1 MSAHSGGSTDWSSVV
16 KPLLNNRYG
25 VLNKNEILNII
36 KAITRCENELFDEEN
51 NYLQFY
57 TAFAALAAEKL
68 SQCKLVSQTQVPHIH
83 EACAI
88 LIRFIILRLSKVSVY
103 EIKWLLPA
111 LKSLCEGKTNT
122 QTTTNGSNTAA
133 NASNANASTT
143 GLSSVAGGGNTLQFD
158 YNIVASVLK
167 SSKYPE
173 NTKSIVSASSS
184 AGTGNNSSD
193 KDSPK
198 SEIKRSR
205 SDLSSIIIQQLTAPL
220 EAGKITWA
228 PLSEEQTDC
237 SEMFSASNISY
248 LQSLNGADLILDVCS
263 SLPILARYRLKYQET
278 IANLAGKPLYLP
290 LTQVEATQIK
300 NTLTHMVTD
309 ISILSQA
316 LTLPILQPLSPS
328 RIAKLSKCAISAL
341 YCAVLTSIAS
351 SVLNMSSSTG
361 STKTQQ
367 TSSAAAGSTASAS
380 TQTSA
385 KDADDNEENARFIVD
400 KALEIYTTIGLM
412 FKNSARS
419 HIYQNHLCFGAWL
432 LVSGIQGAL
441 GASGSS
447 NVGLNKDDIKQS
459 KTKTSDNLQATP
471 PTASARVNLFKVQQ
485 GFGVLNAAIANHCI
499 KLLTELIED
508 LKIETTSSL
517 DMPPATGGQ
526 ATTLPEPANFDVL
539 ENYSTLQRVMRVLNT
554 ATLHQL
560 FTFLATV
567 TYRKA
572 CNLKRSN
579 AKDRT
584 ECEPISYSD
593 STTYFN
599 DTLSCSDNSEEDDS
613 ESYLGHWFKETL
625 QPESN
630 EDNNSAE
637 ASERNNEAQKSNLVP
652 ALDEPHEYLDL
663 AAQIFSFMDQ
673 FFSQKHSYLQRYVKA
688 GLSDQQ
694 MLLMANIL
702 KDLDRD
708 SARGETEAAP
718 CNKWQSAMI
727 RFSGAVGRY
736 LHNLIS
742 ASLLSESLQSNLLQH
757 LGVSPWSSDTNTWP
771 LQVYPSTLSVLV
783 QILLLKPTQEKEAAC
798 LSVWHRLINTL
809 VEGVCGTSSTNPP
822 TNVDYEDLN
831 MEHAQLLLFLY
842 HSLNLMQKK
851 SILLLTAGGVIRCA
865 EVCRDLSAEKP
876 IRNSQMMLLSRLLL
890 FLEYLMKHLY
900 NAPPELLD
908 QVRWNLFSIST
919 MHENQK
925 ISDLLNNKTKLT
937 SFCRKDIEDEFRK
950 NCMSNIRPTFY
961 YLTIVNDSGS
971 SSAVQDFKLDGLAWN
986 FILCTPD
993 KLKYPLLVD
1002 ALIDILSITDMTL
1015 SWHSRD
1021 STHTLCAIRYCF
1033 GICSKLLL
1041 GLPPSTTHVE
1051 QLQLDK
1057 VPNLHSLI
1065 WSIRCPTSHYLIV
1078 NSLIKQG
1085 MYTQFAETLWNN
1097 ISDRVS
1103 DIRFSLK
1110 QTIMGIEACNEHIN
1124 KTNPPLSYIVLLDA
1138 LLSHMHA
1145 IAWAEKEGIKP
1156 RRASA
1161 SSGAT
1166 AASPTTSANSPI
1178 SAGGS
1183 ANNDESY
1190 ATTAFD
1196 SNEQK
1201 GDYGN
1206 NSAALHERQQSSKE
1220 LLQMLVNTFHILRDI
1235 IRHKMVQILPLAN
1248 TTPDNILE
1256 CILCIVNS
1264 KNSYCS
1270 ELSEQF
1276 LKLLDNK
1283 NKEVITG
1290 DWTEFLPVS
1299 ESLLSNA
1306 NNTQQY
1312 PVEEYTLS
1320 VIEAHIK
1327 ELTHDNYYSTLNSF
1341 KHCLK
1346 SLFSLMNLLLNSSQQ
1361 DAACITFVENLLKPI
1376 IIETIMDARMEYV
1389 YDISECCWQTLMKG
1403 VEQAQDQ
1410 QQLMSYKY
1418 ILKYHYRF
1426 LMEYAEEMRN
1436 PSASTNQSVIFNES
1450 LLFAVLKSMT
1460 QMLEKPM
1467 GVKAIRQFF
1476 TQKINED
1483 NTAAKTPSLVDLL
1496 LSFTGTNLSMLY
1508 AQKLLQFIE
1517 KLFQTAQQPDSL
1529 FPQEE
1534 LIQCFAELSN
1544 IEQQRIKSWLTHI
1557 IYGPQSAQ
1565 SSSQQLD
1572 TQIEKLPTTTG
1583 TGAPATT
1590 SSTPSSNAQTPTN
1603 MATNSAIPSLSEQ
1616 LGNQSSA
1623 LDNAEAMDIDDD
1635 NATGNATQPAAQQ
1648 SSLQTVQSLSLWPQ
1662 PPTPG
1667 NSFMA
1672 TNQSEPMS
1680 TQDDQLAQQQ
1690 QSERNGCLLLN
1701 VIKYIVQDG
1710 KGGPNGV
1717 AMLLFQSL
1725 LQLGQSLITP
1735 SPQETNDFSDILQ
1748 IMICLAD
1755 CAQGKGH
1762 STLFNATIMWLEI
1775 TKFQVLE
1782 KAQTLTCSLIMPST
1796 LLENINALLRYLH
1809 ELLQSLGYRGS
1820 KYQQQPPWDDDIQTD
1835 LEDLMDD
1842 LANDQQGDEDSFVED
1857 SDEDSLNN
1865 KLCTFSLTQ
1874 KEFMNQHWYHC
1885 HTCNMVNTVG
1895 VCSVCARVC
1904 HKGHDVSY
1912 AKYGNFFCDC
1922 GAKEDNTCQA
1932 LRRRLATGL
1941 SGLESRQQN
1950 EYSSSSGN
1958 YNNSSSLSQSKRSQ
1972 TPPTQSCLTTQQQ
1985 GHSSNA
1991 GFGASNTPGAGSNFL
2006 TSTSLTNERISLLS
2020 KLLES
2025 SKENLQN
2032 AEQWTVIVKCILDFF
2047 DVLMPAIKENC
2058 DLFSI
2063 VGCHKRAKAAL
2074 LRLHMGEQTFQ
2085 HTDQL
2090 MQPTLGS
2097 QEGAFENVRMSYSGD
2112 QGQTIKQLLS
2122 SGLVRRVALCCLS
2135 SPHGKRQHLAVS
2147 HEKGKVTILQLSA
2160 LLKQADAAK
2169 RKLTLTQ
2176 LSSAPIPCTV
2186 LSLTAN
2192 PANEDYLAVCGLKE
2206 CHILT
2211 FTTTAATSD
2220 HIVLTP
2226 QLENGNFIKKA
2237 LWLPGSQTMLA
2248 LVTADNVKIYELSE
2262 DTYSPKYYF
2271 LVAVGKIR
2279 DCCFVYQDGVY
2290 YMLIIASSGYIYY
2303 QKLDDQSLAKHG
2315 DFYVTNTLE
2324 LNHIQIRDV
2333 NGQVGG
2339 GGVSIYYSHILQM
2352 LFFSYS
2358 VGRSFVAPLT
2368 DVNKG
2373 VKSITHLQTSPASKN
2388 SSKGPPQPL
2397 CQWTEIPGHPGLI
2410 CAMMHTS
2417 NNPVIFMFT
2426 PDRIIMQEIKAQS
2439 SKSRIMDMVA
2449 IRHTVAGV
2457 EKTTLILLCE
2467 DGSLRIFTAHQ
2478 ESTSF
2483 WLSPQVQPLSNQLY
2497 TSSLSNRTPCSGNN
2511 AKKSKRKSSHQ
2522 QKTIGPNG
2530 NPNFPIDFFEHCTM
2544 LQDVDFG
2551 GNDLL
2556 QIYNKQKLK
2565 SRLFSNN
2572 GMFVASTKST
2582 GFTLEVYNN
2591 DPNMVIVGIR
2601 VLLGTQD
2608 PHRTPQ
2614 SVTILGRTIPTP
2626 VRRARWFDI
2635 PLTREE
2641 ILQSDKCLKVVFGKS
2656 RDPENVSML
2665 DSIEV
2670 YGKSKDLV
2678 GWPDDTDEVAGGQ
2691 TTTNAT
2697 ANGTNTTANYGA
2709 MGSSTTTYEGY
2720 NSITQL
2726 DKMVTILLEV
2736 LDCSL
2741 SLLGQG
2747 NSAVLP
2753 AAIKQK
2759 ATKTATSL
2767 LLLPTAN
2774 QVQVQS
2780 RYVLATLFGNRQAYH
2795 NYKDYEMLVYVYNEL
2810 QTLKTKLDSRES
2822 LRDIDPEAFYR
2833 LVLMVRAIATA
2844 RPQSLTKICLDN
2856 KFEIISDLMEFVEK
2870 LYEITPEIDEP
2881 TSIVRQ
2887 GLSHTETIVH
2897 CLVEIMHAFALA
2909 DISQV
2914 ERVTLMFIALLKNE
2928 SSVISHS
2935 AKEAIILRLSPRAK
2949 RRKVAIITPP
2959 VCSTPTPPALSTT
2972 TSVSRPVVASVPS
2985 NEDDALDEAAG
2996 IVNSAVAAVGGGSS
3010 SPPSSVQRSSS
3021 SEYVAGAG
3029 AAANDPNVMVDPLEA
3044 FMGSG
3049 FPQLLGLQQ
3058 DADDEAIMDIAIALS
3073 LQQHDAP
3080 GGEPGLQ
3087 HLQQGL
3093 SNLQGMRNAAAQLQH
3108 AQQQLQG
3115 VNAPGGSAAVVGS
3128 AGGVGGGIAAS
3139 SAAGSDDEG
3148 SNVATDGSTLRTSP
3162 AEPVGSGGSESG
3174 GSGVESIGGTSGRSS
3189 TYGDGGATASPP
3201 RASGVSLASGSS
3213 VVKGAVGGS
3222 LSSAVIAEMPTTSRA
3237 ALEASHSNDTE
3248 ENDATDDEK
3257 LAKLHDLRIAIL
3269 ESIISNINTLDDCNG
3284 LQAIPLI
3291 QVILMLTTDL
3301 NGNNERDQKI
3311 LNDLLT
3317 ALVDYVEMD
3326 SIPTASKMKDK
3337 SQKNEVRLALLSL
3350 FGVLMGKTKSKQAGT
3365 TSPPHQ
3371 FKDNASFVAS
3381 TTASIMSNNGAFTFC
3396 LVVMESLQQH
3406 WKRVSNENANN
3417 LPSGVVSAIASGPG
3431 NNASTPVVTG
3441 SAVTPSQNSLLKP
3454 VRYGPKPDLS
3464 TLIPHNYLKNYPDI
3478 FESYDA
3484 LLTEI
3489 SVRLPYQILRLSAT
3503 HPGTYDWY
3511 HDYCENMTYT
3521 LCEYMMLNLNAL
3533 LRRQVRKLL
3542 MYICGNKEK
3551 FRMFRDGHS
3560 LDVHFNYAK
3569 NLCNLYSTVNMV
3581 LTNQSIPILSYD
3593 SLVEFTEHLRT
3604 CQEISQIRTGN
3615 WQKFCLIH
3623 EDVIPVLIEIACY
3636 QLDDGVSP
3644 IILQLLQAALCNNIQ
3659 AVKQQQQS
3667 ETANGLSS
3675 TASGSKMR
3683 SDRDKSEEIEMSF
3696 DSKFD
3701 PTHCTTFVH
3710 QIFRFVSDTLLNKFV
3725 RIFLLETNITSIRW
3739 QAHSLIYAI
3748 YDYANDRQKEKLISI
3763 LWNMWPLVPQFGRR
3777 TAQFV
3782 DILGYLTLSTNTIT
3796 DRLPEF
3802 TEKAVEVLRQ
3812 QNDLLSKHPN
3822 ASIYTALEQIL
3833 QMNGY
3838 YLESEPCLVCNNPE
3852 VPMAN
3857 IKLPT
3862 IKTDTKFTTCTM
3874 IVKLVQCHTISK
3886 LLVRIADLKRT
3897 KMVRTINIYYNNRT
3911 VQAVV
3916 ELKNKPAMW
3925 HKARTVTLQS
3935 GQTEVKVDFPLP
3947 ITACNLMI
3955 EYADFYETVTG
3966 SSENLQCPRCS
3977 AAVPSYPG
3985 VCGNCGENVFQC
3997 HKCRA
4002 INYDEKDPFLC
4013 HSCGFCKYAKF
4024 DFSIYGRVCCAVDP
4038 IESAEDRAK
4047 TVQIIH
4053 SSLERADRIYRQ
4065 LLANKQ
4071 MLELLLQKY
4080 AEHGSSDRLMDES
4093 LGTIHSTSQVNKI
4106 IQFLAQKYC
4115 VESRSSFEELSKIV
4129 QKVKA
4134 CRSELVAYDRS
4145 QMDQTN
4151 LPHTPD
4157 KRDNF
4162 NINKCYGC
4170 ALASTEQ
4177 CLTLLRAMAS
4187 NYECRL
4193 VLYSQGLVEELAQ
4206 HNLRRGTAQIQ
4217 DEVRNLL
4224 VLLTKNN
4231 KNACM
4236 NLLELINERVKSA
4249 LLGSIP
4255 LSNIDSAIY
4264 HEMELLRVLISQ
4276 DDFCWEQKLKIVFE
4290 LFLNTCRCPRG
4301 PAYSVIQP
4309 CLHIMLKLIS
4319 PTIPSTKLNRD
4330 LSPSALSSINCIEGL
4345 SVDFQ
4350 KWLHN
4355 DPQHS
4360 FRAWKSR
4367 MPANTFKDQTK
4378 SYKAFVAA
4386 AAQNSLQDENI
4397 LAAVLQSVQSSE
4409 QQMMN
4414 NKPPDRQTS
4423 QEPPNTPPASAQTA
4437 ETREAR
4443 KKQSRKKYLQEKYGQ
4458 RWRLKVLNDGKPL
4471 KPLHLTATWL
4481 QPILF
4486 NNNSRFRRPLVCT
4499 LITVLSRTHDRKR
4512 EILNLLTSFLK
4523 YVGEAGEAS
4532 TDFLS
4537 LYRLLAIDTPWRQY
4551 LALKG
4556 VLIEISQ
4563 LLTDEIK
4570 KIHRLEET
4578 TLSSDLS
4585 QGYALRQFVELLALF
4600 LENPQIRQVYK
4611 TRLLGPV
4618 LEGYLSL
4625 RKLVVQR
4632 TRLIDDAQEKLLEM
4646 LEEMTSGTEEETRAF
4661 MEILIDT
4668 VEKTPMKDIKTPVF
4682 IFERLYSIIHPEEN
4696 DESEFFM
4703 TLEKDPQQEDFLQG
4717 RMLGNPYPSTEQGL
4731 GPLMRDIKNKI
4742 CTDCELIAL
4751 LEDDNGME
4759 LLVNNK
4765 IISLD
4770 LPVKDVYKK
4779 IWLAEGGERDAMR
4792 IVYRMR
4798 GLLGDATEE
4807 FVETLNNKSQ
4817 EEVDTEQLYRLAN
4830 VLADCNGLKVML
4842 DRIGSL
4848 QNITRSRELIQVLLK
4863 LFLICVKVRR
4873 CQEVLCQPEL
4883 GAINTLLKVLQM
4895 CLQSESDSLQ
4905 SSVTEQLL
4913 EIMETILS
4921 KAASDTL
4928 DSFLQFSLTFGGPE
4942 YVTALISCTECSN
4955 VRNNSSVLRHLI
4967 RVLAALVYGNEV
4979 KMALLCFY
4987 FKDILDFDKFDA
4999 ERSAEEEF
5007 KLELFCVLTNQIE
5020 HNCIGGTLK
5029 DYIVGLG
5036 IVEKAIDYITRYA
5049 PCVKP
5054 TLLRTD
5060 SDELKEF
5067 ISRPSLKYILRFL
5080 TGLATKHE
5088 ATQLAISKDII
5099 PIIHRLEQVS
5109 SDEHVGSLAE
5119 NLLEALCTD
5128 TATAARVQEVRDFT
5142 RAEKK
5147 RLAMATREKQL
5158 DALGMRTNEKG
5169 QVTAKGSILQK
5180 IEKLRDE
5187 TGLTCFICR
5196 EGYACQPAKV
5206 LGIYTFTKRCNVEE
5220 FELKSRKTIGYT
5232 TVTHFNVVHVDCHTS
5247 AIRSARGRDEWERA
5261 SLQNANT
5268 RCNGLL
5274 PLWGPDVSEAAFSGC
5289 MTRHASYMQE
5299 STQRCDISYTNSIH
5313 DLKLLLMRFAWER
5326 SFHEDAGGG
5335 GPQSNMHFVPYLLF
5349 YAVYLLLS
5357 SRSAARDSKTL
5368 LTYLTA
5374 AASEKWLES
5383 AYEVEGPLYMLTVS
5397 LALHS
5402 HETWQKHRIAH
5413 LKRLIAVAQARH
5425 ISPSV
5430 ICKALLSPADRKE
5443 KEYSVY
5449 KPFLMMWAILDLI
5462 YNTLFKSVATPKEED
5477 WSISL
5482 FNYIRK
5488 NDETMLKHT
5497 DSILETFTD
5506 DFLPCTSFEEFCDV
5520 AGLFGDIENPQSFI
5534 EEVLQTLPTSVPASS
5549 SSSSSAN

>member
-1 MSAHSGGSTDWSSVV
+1 MDWSFI
-16 KPLLNNRYG
+16 KPLIASRYG
-25 VLNKNEILNII
+25 SLTKADIVNVV
-36 KAITRCENELFDEEN
+36 KAITRCENDFFDDES
-51 NYLQFY
+51 NYAQFY
-57 TAFAALAAEKL
+57 MAFAALAADKL
-68 SQCKLVSQTQVPHIH
+68 SQCKLVCQTQLPQIQ
-83 EACAI
+83 EACAV
-88 LIRFIILRLSKVSVY
+88 LIRFILHKLSKITKKPSY
-103 EIKWLLPA
+103 TQSLRDEIKWLLPS
-111 LKSLCEGKTNT
+111 LKSLCEGIPAQPAPKSY
-122 QTTTNGSNTAA
+122 TTTTSGGTA
-133 NASNANASTT
+133 S
-143 GLSSVAGGGNTLQFD
+143 LLQLDF
-158 YNIVASVLK
+158 NVVTAVLK
-167 SSKYPE
+167 GAKYPE
-173 NTKSIVSASSS
+173 PNKSIVTS
-184 AGTGNNSSD
+184 GD
-193 KDSPK
+193 KESPK

-205 SDLSSIIIQQLTAPL
+205 SDLSTVIFQQLTAPL
-220 EAGKITWA
+220 EAGKITWS
-228 PLSEEQTDC
+228 PLSDEITDC
-237 SEMFSASNISY
+237 ADIFTVANVAY
-248 LQSLNGADLILDVCS
+248 LQSLNGADVILDVCI
-263 SLPILARYRLKYQET
+263 SLPILTRYRAKYQET
-278 IANLAGKPLYLP
+278 IAAINTKPLYLP
-290 LTQVEATQIK
+290 LTQADATQIK
-300 NTLTHMVTD
+300 NTLSHMVTD
-309 ISILSQA
+309 ISILWQA
-316 LTLPILQPLSPS
+316 LSLPVMQPLSPS
-328 RIAKLSKCAISAL
+328 RITKLSNCAISAL

-351 SVLNMSSSTG
+351 SVLSMSNSSSSQKSQQSSGGG
-361 STKTQQ
+361 SGAQSKE
-367 TSSAAAGSTASAS
+367 
-380 TQTSA
+380 
-385 KDADDNEENARFIVD
+385 ADETEEQSRFIVD
-400 KALEIYTTIGLM
+400 KALEIYTIIGNV
-412 FKNSARS
+412 FKRSARS

-441 GASGSS
+441 GASGSGS
-447 NVGLNKDDIKQS
+447 ASSKSAAQQLDDAAKS
-459 KTKTSDNLQATP
+459 KTPVGATQRP
-471 PTASARVNLFKVQQ
+471 PDTPSTPTARVNLFKVQQ

-499 KLLTELIED
+499 KLLSELVED
-508 LKIETTSSL
+508 LKIESTCNDIGVNNTN
-517 DMPPATGGQ
+517 Q
-526 ATTLPEPANFDVL
+526 NLPEPASFDIL
-539 ENYSTLQRVMRVLNT
+539 ENYTSLQRLIRVLNT

-567 TYRKA
+567 AYRKA
-572 CNLKRSN
+572 CALKRAN

-584 ECEPISYSD
+584 ECEAISYSD

-625 QPESN
+625 SPEGNDDSANAQAQERSN
-630 EDNNSAE
+630 ET
-637 ASERNNEAQKSNLVP
+637 QKSNLVP
-652 ALDEPHEYLDL
+652 AVDEPHEYLDL
-663 AAQIFSFMDQ
+663 AGQIFCFMEQ
-673 FFSQKHSYLQRYVKA
+673 FFANKHAYLHRYVKA

-694 MLLMANIL
+694 MLLLANIL

-708 SARGETEAAP
+708 TARGEAEASTCA
-718 CNKWQSAMI
+718 KWQAAMI

-757 LGVSPWSSDTNTWP
+757 LSISPWSTDTNAWP

-809 VEGVCGTSSTNPP
+809 VEGVCCTSVASTASD
-822 TNVDYEDLN
+822 VDYEDLN
-831 MEHAQLLLFLY
+831 MEHAQLLLFLF

-851 SILLLTAGGVIRCA
+851 MILLLTAGAVTRCA
-865 EVCRDLSAEKP
+865 EVCRGISPDKP
-876 IRNSQMMLLSRLLL
+876 VRNSQIILLSRLLL

-908 QVRWNLFSIST
+908 QVRWNLFSITT

-925 ISDLLNNKTKLT
+925 VSDLLNSKTKLT
-937 SFCRKDIEDEFRK
+937 SFCRKDIEEKFRK
-950 NCMSNIRPTFY
+950 SSSDYLSNIRPTFY
-961 YLTIVNDSGS
+961 SLTVVDP
-971 SSAVQDFKLDGLAWN
+971 AATTTQQEFKLDGLAWN

-1002 ALIDILSITDMTL
+1002 ALIDILSVTDMSQSKVT
-1015 SWHSRD
+1015 S
-1021 STHTLCAIRYCF
+1021 HTLCAMQYCF
-1033 GICSKLLL
+1033 SICWKLLL
-1041 GLPPSTTHVE
+1041 GLPPSTVHVE
-1051 QLQLDK
+1051 SLLEDK
-1057 VPNLHSLI
+1057 VPNLHSLL
-1065 WSIRCPTSHYLIV
+1065 WSIRCPMSTSHYLIV

-1085 MYTQFAETLWNN
+1085 MYTQFAETLWSNV
-1097 ISDRVS
+1097 SDRVS
-1103 DIRFSLK
+1103 DISFSLK
-1110 QTIMGIEACNEHIN
+1110 QTLLGVESFNNAVDRVNPRLSHI
-1124 KTNPPLSYIVLLDA
+1124 ILLDA
-1138 LLSHMHA
+1138 VVAHMQA
-1145 IAWAEKEGIKP
+1145 AAWAAKEGIKLQ
-1156 RRASA
+1156 RAAASRNNSGSA
-1161 SSGAT
+1161 SPSL
-1166 AASPTTSANSPI
+1166 PSANSPI
-1178 SAGGS
+1178 
-1183 ANNDESY
+1183 
-1190 ATTAFD
+1190 TTG
-1196 SNEQK
+1196 EQ
-1201 GDYGN
+1201 DVY
-1206 NSAALHERQQSSKE
+1206 SS
-1220 LLQMLVNTFHILRDI
+1220 
-1235 IRHKMVQILPLAN
+1235 
-1248 TTPDNILE
+1248 
-1256 CILCIVNS
+1256 
-1264 KNSYCS
+1264 
-1270 ELSEQF
+1270 
-1276 LKLLDNK
+1276 
-1283 NKEVITG
+1283 
-1290 DWTEFLPVS
+1290 S
-1299 ESLLSNA
+1299 ESLDQKNKSDSPSTLLQERSQTSRDLLLLLIETYKIVSETVRSKMTLQLTDATPVNVLNLIVPIVSSKNPLTTELKA
-1306 NNTQQY
+1306 TFIKLLPNQDKDIINVEWPKCLRVSDGTIFTKPNY
-1312 PVEEYTLS
+1312 PVEEYTLA
-1320 VIEAHIK
+1320 VIEAHIA
-1327 ELTHDNYYSTLNSF
+1327 ELTRYNNYS
-1341 KHCLK
+1341 
-1346 SLFSLMNLLLNSSQQ
+1346 LLNSLKHCMKSILSLV
-1361 DAACITFVENLLKPI
+1361 DLLLPYCNVDVAPSTGGTNVGLDIENELKSMLI
-1376 IIETIMDARMEYV
+1376 STMLDVRTEYV
-1389 YDISECCWQTLMKG
+1389 YEKGEKCMHTLMTG
-1403 VEQAQDQ
+1403 HDSSNEA
-1410 QQLMSYKY
+1410 QQLLVYEYTLRHCYK
-1418 ILKYHYRF
+1418 ILLEFARE
-1426 LMEYAEEMRN
+1426 LR
-1436 PSASTNQSVIFNES
+1436 QSQANTSKVIYSEVM
-1450 LLFAVLKSMT
+1450 LFAVLKTIT
-1460 QMLEKPM
+1460 QMLEKPT
-1467 GVKAIRQFF
+1467 GVKAMHNFF
-1476 TQKINED
+1476 YVNKAGSIVE
-1483 NTAAKTPSLVDLL
+1483 LL
-1496 LSFTGTNLSMLY
+1496 LSFTGTTMSVCY
-1508 AQKLLQFIE
+1508 AKKLLQFVE
-1517 KLFQTAQQPDSL
+1517 KLFQLAEQADCN
-1529 FPQEE
+1529 FPMED
-1534 LIQCFAELSN
+1534 LLKCFNELSYYHVPY
-1544 IEQQRIKSWLTHI
+1544 IKDWLSHI
-1557 IYGPQSAQ
+1557 IYGPSCATGG
-1565 SSSQQLD
+1565 SD
-1572 TQIEKLPTTTG
+1572 TVDKVLASIQP
-1583 TGAPATT
+1583 

-1603 MATNSAIPSLSEQ
+1603 MATVSAIPS
-1616 LGNQSSA
+1616 
-1623 LDNAEAMDIDDD
+1623 I
-1635 NATGNATQPAAQQ
+1635 T
-1648 SSLQTVQSLSLWPQ
+1648 
-1662 PPTPG
+1662 
-1667 NSFMA
+1667 
-1672 TNQSEPMS
+1672 
-1680 TQDDQLAQQQ
+1680 DQLAQSSGLDAEAMETEDDGAIACAPTIQAETFNLWQ
-1690 QSERNGCLLLN
+1690 NVGNSYVTNQSDETSQDAEGCERNGALLLS
-1701 VIKYIVQDG
+1701 VVKYITHSSKSPAGVG
-1710 KGGPNGV
+1710 KIF
-1717 AMLLFQSL
+1717 FQSL
-1725 LQLGQSLITP
+1725 IQLGQSLIAP
-1735 SPQETNDFSDILQ
+1735 PQEASDFADMLQ
-1748 IMICLAD
+1748 VMIILAD
-1755 CAQGKGH
+1755 KTQDCGH
-1762 STLFNATIMWLEI
+1762 AILYKATIAWLEVI
-1775 TKFQVLE
+1775 KFQVQE
-1782 KAQTLTCSLIMPST
+1782 RAINPKNITSLVPAVT
-1796 LLENINALLRYLH
+1796 LENINALLKYLS
-1809 ELLQSLGYRGS
+1809 ELLQSLGYKGS
-1820 KYQQQPPWDDDIQTD
+1820 KSLTPSWDDEMQTD
-1835 LEDLMDD
+1835 LEELIDD
-1842 LANDQQGDEDSFVED
+1842 LGMEEDDSFVED

-1865 KLCTFSLTQ
+1865 KLCTFSQTQ

-1922 GAKEDNTCQA
+1922 GAKEDGSCQA
-1932 LRRRLATGL
+1932 LSRRV
-1941 SGLESRQQN
+1941 
-1950 EYSSSSGN
+1950 SSSGGGAGTGADSRQLID
-1958 YNNSSSLSQSKRSQ
+1958 YSQSAYASNLNALNSKKRAQ
-1972 TPPTQSCLTTQQQ
+1972 TPPTQIATYAQRTDV
-1985 GHSSNA
+1985 
-1991 GFGASNTPGAGSNFL
+1991 P
-2006 TSTSLTNERISLLS
+2006 NERITLLMKWLGS
-2020 KLLES
+2020 NREVF
-2025 SKENLQN
+2025 QN
-2032 AEQWTVIVKCILDFF
+2032 SEQWNVIVYCILDFL
-2047 DVLMPAIKENC
+2047 DVLLPSIRENC
-2058 DLFSI
+2058 ALFSI
-2063 VGCHKRAKAAL
+2063 VGCHKRAKTAL
-2074 LRLHMGEQTFQ
+2074 ERLHAPEQTFQ
-2085 HTDQL
+2085 ITDQL
-2090 MQPTLGS
+2090 MVPTLGS

-2192 PANEDYLAVCGLKE
+2192 PANEDCLAVCGLKE

-2211 FTTTAATSD
+2211 FSNSGATNE

-2237 LWLPGSQTMLA
+2237 NWLPGSQTMLA
-2248 LVTADNVKIYELSE
+2248 LVTADYVKIYELSE
-2262 DTYSPKYYF
+2262 DSYSPKYYF
-2271 LVAVGKIR
+2271 LVAIGKIR
-2279 DCCFVYQDGVY
+2279 DCTFVYQDGVY

-2324 LNHIQIRDV
+2324 LNHPHIKDV
-2333 NGQVGG
+2333 SGQVGG
-2339 GGVSIYYSHILQM
+2339 GGVSIYYSHTLQL

-2358 VGRSFVAPLT
+2358 VGRSFMAPLT

-2373 VKSITHLQTSPASKN
+2373 VKSITHLQTAPASKN

-2397 CQWTEIPGHPGLI
+2397 CQWTEITGHPGLI
-2410 CAMMHTS
+2410 CSMMHTS

-2426 PDRIIMQEIKAQS
+2426 PERILMQEIKAQS

-2467 DGSLRIFTAHQ
+2467 DGSLRIFTAQ
-2478 ESTSF
+2478 PENTSF
-2483 WLSPQVQPLSNQLY
+2483 WLSPQVQPFGNQLY
-2497 TSSLSNRTPCSGNN
+2497 SSTLSAKCNSN
-2511 AKKSKRKSSHQ
+2511 KKSKRKTTNQ

-2530 NPNFPIDFFEHCTM
+2530 APIFPIDFFEHCTM
-2544 LQDVDFG
+2544 LSDVEFG

-2565 SRLFSNN
+2565 TRLFST
-2572 GMFVASTKST
+2572 GMFVASTKPT

-2591 DPNMVIVGIR
+2591 DPNTVIVGIR

-2608 PHRTPQ
+2608 ALRAPQ
-2614 SVTILGRTIPTP
+2614 TVTVLGRTIPTV

-2641 ILQSDKCLKVVFGKS
+2641 ILQSDKCLKVIFGKS
-2656 RDPENVSML
+2656 QDAENVSML

-2678 GWPDDTDEVAGGQ
+2678 GWPDDSDDTAGNVVAG
-2691 TTTNAT
+2691 T
-2697 ANGTNTTANYGA
+2697 AGSTTANFNGQLSA
-2709 MGSSTTTYEGY
+2709 ANFGEGFT
-2720 NSITQL
+2720 SINNL
-2726 DKMVTILLEV
+2726 DKMVTNLLEV
-2736 LDCSL
+2736 LDYSL
-2741 SLLGQG
+2741 NLLGG
-2747 NSAVLP
+2747 SNV
-2753 AAIKQK
+2753 AATMKQE
-2759 ATKTATSL
+2759 AIKTATSL
-2767 LLLPTAN
+2767 LLLPTPN
-2774 QVQVQS
+2774 QVQAQS
-2780 RYVLATLFGNRQAYH
+2780 RYVLATLFGNRNAYH
-2795 NYKDYEMLVYVYNEL
+2795 SYKDNEVIQYVNTEL
-2810 QTLKTKLDSRES
+2810 QALKLKLNSPETV
-2822 LRDIDPEAFYR
+2822 RDVDPEAFYR
-2833 LVLMVRAIATA
+2833 LVLLVRSIAMS
-2844 RPQSLTKICLDN
+2844 RPQSLTKICLEN
-2856 KFEIISDLMEFVEK
+2856 KIELVQDILQFVEK
-2870 LYEITPEIDEP
+2870 LYQITPNVDEP
-2881 TSIVRQ
+2881 TSIVRR

-2897 CLVEIMHAFALA
+2897 CLVEIMHAFALSDA
-2909 DISQV
+2909 DQV
-2914 ERVTLMFIALLKNE
+2914 ERMTKYFIDLLKNE

-2935 AKEAIILRLSPRAK
+2935 AKEAIILLLNPRLK
-2949 RRKVAIITPP
+2949 RRKVAIVTPP
-2959 VCSTPTPPALSTT
+2959 VCSTPTPSNTTGTITSTNL
-2972 TSVSRPVVASVPS
+2972 TSLAVTGAAEVAAEEV
-2985 NEDDALDEAAG
+2985 LEAAAAAIG
-2996 IVNSAVAAVGGGSS
+2996 GPSAAAVG
-3010 SPPSSVQRSSS
+3010 RSNSAEFVDAS
-3021 SEYVAGAG
+3021 AIDPLAHDAGHQLL
-3029 AAANDPNVMVDPLEA
+3029 NLEA
-3044 FMGSG
+3044 FMGGG

-3058 DADDEAIMDIAIALS
+3058 DADDEAIMDLAIALS
-3073 LQQHDAP
+3073 LQQHD
-3080 GGEPGLQ
+3080 GEGLQ
-3087 HLQQGL
+3087 SLQQGL
-3093 SNLQGMRNAAAQLQH
+3093 ANLQGMRNAGNLHNLQALEGNNIGMAA
-3108 AQQQLQG
+3108 
-3115 VNAPGGSAAVVGS
+3115 NAASVS
-3128 AGGVGGGIAAS
+3128 AG
-3139 SAAGSDDEG
+3139 GSDDEG

-3162 AEPVGSGGSESG
+3162 AEPAGSGGSESG

-3189 TYGDGGATASPP
+3189 TYGDQANASPP
-3201 RASGVSLASGSS
+3201 RSANAPSNINIPNKSNTNA
-3213 VVKGAVGGS
+3213 GAVGGTDEPVAS
-3222 LSSAVIAEMPTTSRA
+3222 TSAAAAAVTSVP
-3237 ALEASHSNDTE
+3237 NE
-3248 ENDATDDEK
+3248 ELVSEDEN
-3257 LAKLHDLRIAIL
+3257 LAKLHDLRISIL
-3269 ESIISNINTLDDCNG
+3269 ENIILNIQTFDSCNG
-3284 LQAIPLI
+3284 VQAIPLI

-3301 NGNNERDQKI
+3301 NGNNERDQKV
-3311 LNDLLT
+3311 LNELLS

-3326 SIPTASKMKDK
+3326 SISNTFKMKDRNA
-3337 SQKNEVRLALLSL
+3337 KNEVRLVLLCL

-3381 TTASIMSNNGAFTFC
+3381 TTASILSNNGAFTFS
-3396 LVVMESLQQH
+3396 LVVMESLLEH
-3406 WKRVSNENANN
+3406 WKRVSTEQSAN
-3417 LPSGVVSAIASGPG
+3417 G
-3431 NNASTPVVTG
+3431 NNAVVAVVGTPNAGAATTSTKT
-3441 SAVTPSQNSLLKP
+3441 NLLKP
-3454 VRYGPKPDLS
+3454 IRHGAKPDIS
-3464 TLIPHNYLKNYPDI
+3464 MLIPHNYLKNYPDI
-3478 FESYDA
+3478 FDSYDA

-3503 HPGTYDWY
+3503 HPGPYDWY
-3511 HDYCENMTYT
+3511 HNYCENMTYT

-3560 LDVHFNYAK
+3560 LDVHFNFVKEICSLFNTK
-3569 NLCNLYSTVNMV
+3569 NLV
-3581 LTNQSIPILSYD
+3581 LSNQSIPILSYD
-3593 SLVEFTEHLRT
+3593 SLVDLTEHLRT

-3644 IILQLLQAALCNNIQ
+3644 ILLQLLQAALCNNTQ
-3659 AVKQQQQS
+3659 AVKQQQQQQQQQ
-3667 ETANGLSS
+3667 TPGTSS
-3675 TASGSKMR
+3675 KLRAE
-3683 SDRDKSEEIEMSF
+3683 RDKSEDIEISF

-3701 PTHCTTFVH
+3701 PAHCSTFVH

-3739 QAHSLIYAI
+3739 QAHSLIFAI
-3748 YDYANDRQKEKLISI
+3748 YENSNDRQKEKLISI
-3763 LWNMWPLVPQFGRR
+3763 LWNMWPLVPAFGRR

-3782 DILGYLTLSTNTIT
+3782 DILGYLTLSTKSIV
-3796 DRLPEF
+3796 DKLPEY

-3822 ASIYTALEQIL
+3822 APIYTTLEQIL

-3852 VPMAN
+3852 VAMAN
-3857 IKLPT
+3857 IKLPS
-3862 IKTDTKFTTCTM
+3862 IKSDSKFTTTTM
-3874 IVKLVQCHTISK
+3874 IVKLVQSHTISK
-3886 LLVRIADLKRT
+3886 MVVRIADLKRT

-3916 ELKNKPAMW
+3916 ELKNRPAMW
-3925 HKARTVTLQS
+3925 HKARSVPLQS
-3935 GQTEVKVDFPLP
+3935 GQTEVKIDFPLP

-3977 AAVPSYPG
+3977 AAVPAYPG
-3985 VCGNCGENVFQC
+3985 VCANCGENVFQC

-4065 LLANKQ
+4065 LQTNKQ
-4071 MLELLLQKY
+4071 MLELLIQKV
-4080 AEHGSSDRLMDES
+4080 AEHRCSDRLVDDN
-4093 LGTIHSTSQVNKI
+4093 LGTVHSTSQVNKI
-4106 IQFLAQKYC
+4106 IQLLAQKYC

-4145 QMDQTN
+4145 QQDQTHN
-4151 LPHTPD
+4151 SQNMD
-4157 KRDNF
+4157 MRENYA
-4162 NINKCYGC
+4162 INRCYGC

-4187 NYECRL
+4187 NYDCRIG
-4193 VLYSQGLVEELAQ
+4193 LYSQGLVEELAQ
-4206 HNLRRGTAQIQ
+4206 HNLRRGTPQIQ

-4231 KNACM
+4231 QFACM
-4236 NLLELINERVKSA
+4236 SLLDLITERVKTA
-4249 LLGSIP
+4249 LLGAIP
-4255 LSNIDSAIY
+4255 LANLDAAIH
-4264 HEMELLRVLISQ
+4264 HEMVLLEVLIAQ
-4276 DDFCWEQKLKIVFE
+4276 DDFCWENKLKVVFE
-4290 LFLNTCRCPRG
+4290 LFLVTCRAPRG
-4301 PAYSVIQP
+4301 PAVSVIQP
-4309 CLHIMLKLIS
+4309 CLRIMQALIC
-4319 PTIPSTKLNRD
+4319 PTIPTSKINRD
-4330 LSPSALSSINCIEGL
+4330 LSPSQLSTITSIDGL
-4345 SVDFQ
+4345 TVNFN
-4350 KWLHN
+4350 KWLSG
-4355 DPQHS
+4355 DQQHS
-4360 FRAWKSR
+4360 YEAWKTR
-4367 MPANTFKDQTK
+4367 MPANTAAKTRKGFT
-4378 SYKAFVAA
+4378 SAGGNAA
-4386 AAQNSLQDENI
+4386 ATAAATAASSILPEDRM
-4397 LAAVLQSVQSSE
+4397 LAAMLQSVVE
-4409 QQMMN
+4409 QNTGTNSINVAMPATEPTDSA
-4414 NKPPDRQTS
+4414 KKKRQLV
-4423 QEPPNTPPASAQTA
+4423 
-4437 ETREAR
+4437 REF
-4443 KKQSRKKYLQEKYGQ
+4443 YLSEKYGR
-4458 RWRLKVLNDGKPL
+4458 RWRNRVLNKERINAPL
-4471 KPLHLTATWL
+4471 VLNANWL

-4486 NNNSRFRRPLVCT
+4486 NTNSRFGRQLACS
-4499 LITVLSRTHDRKR
+4499 LITSLSRTHERKR
-4512 EILNLLTSFLK
+4512 EILNLLTGFLK

-4532 TDFLS
+4532 AEFLA
-4537 LYRLLAIDTPWRQY
+4537 LYRALASDTPWRQY

-4556 VLIEISQ
+4556 VLVEVSQ
-4563 LLTDEIK
+4563 LLTAEIV

-4585 QGYALRQFVELLALF
+4585 QGYALRQFVELLSLF
-4600 LENPQIRQVYK
+4600 LESSTIRQAYK

-4668 VEKTPMKDIKTPVF
+4668 VEKTRMNDIKTPVF

-4717 RMLGNPYPSTEQGL
+4717 RMLGNPYPSTEVGL
-4731 GPLMRDIKNKI
+4731 GPLMRDVKNKI

-4779 IWLAEGGERDAMR
+4779 VWLAEGGERDAMR

-4817 EEVDTEQLYRLAN
+4817 EEVDTEQLYRMAN

-4848 QNITRSRELIQVLLK
+4848 QNISRTRELIQVLLK

-4895 CLQSESDSLQ
+4895 CLQSENDSIQ

-4921 KAASDTL
+4921 KAANDTL

-4942 YVTALISCTECSN
+4942 YVSALISCTDCAN
-4955 VRNNSSVLRHLI
+4955 VRNNPSVLRHLI

-4979 KMALLCFY
+4979 KMALLCEN
-4987 FKDILDFDKFDA
+4987 FKEILDFNHFDS
-4999 ERSAEEEF
+4999 ERTPEEEF
-5007 KLELFCVLTNQIE
+5007 KMELFCVLTNQIE

-5036 IVEKAIDYITRYA
+5036 IVERAIAYITNHA

-5080 TGLATKHE
+5080 TGLASKHE

-5128 TATAARVQEVRDFT
+5128 EATATRVQEVRDFT

-5247 AIRSARGRDEWERA
+5247 AIRLARGRDEWERA

-5274 PLWGPDVSEAAFSGC
+5274 PLWGPDVSEAAFSAC
-5289 MTRHASYMQE
+5289 MTRHSSYMQE
-5299 STQRCDISYTNSIH
+5299 STQRCDISFPSSIH
-5313 DLKLLLMRFAWER
+5313 DLKMLLMRFAWER
-5326 SFHEDAGGG
+5326 SFHDDAGGG

-5357 SRSAARDSKTL
+5357 SRSAARDCKTL
-5368 LTYLTA
+5368 IAYLTA
-5374 AASEKWLES
+5374 APTDKWLECG
-5383 AYEVEGPLYMLTVS
+5383 YEVEGPLYMLTIS

-5402 HETWQKHRIAH
+5402 HETWNKHKLAH

-5425 ISPSV
+5425 VSPSV
-5430 ICKALLSPADRKE
+5430 LCKALLSQSDRQTKD
-5443 KEYSVY
+5443 YSVY
-5449 KPFLMMWAILDLI
+5449 RPFLMMWALIDLI
-5462 YNTLFKSVATPKEED
+5462 YSVLFKTVSTPKEED

-5482 FNYIRK
+5482 FDYIRK
-5488 NDETMLKHT
+5488 NDEAMLKST
-5497 DSILETFTD
+5497 DTILQTFTD
-5506 DFLPCTSFEEFCDV
+5506 EYLPCTSFGEFCDV
-5520 AGLFGDIENPQSFI
+5520 AGLLHLIENPDGFI
-5534 EEVLQTLPTSVPASS
+5534 DEVLASLPTTSTA
-5549 SSSSSAN
+5549 

>member
-1 MSAHSGGSTDWSSVV
+1 MSAHSGGSSDWSSII
-16 KPLLNNRYG
+16 KPLLSNRNE
-25 VLNKNEILNII
+25 VLNKNEIVNYV
-36 KAITRCENELFDEEN
+36 KAITRFENEFFDEDN

-57 TAFAALAAEKL
+57 TAFAALAADKL
-68 SQCKLVSQTQVPHIH
+68 SQCKYVSQTQVPQIH

-88 LIRFIILRLSKVSVY
+88 LIRFILHRLDKVSVY

-111 LKSLCEGKTNT
+111 LKSLCEGKPPSNSKATST
-122 QTTTNGSNTAA
+122 GGSTASG
-133 NASNANASTT
+133 NNSTS
-143 GLSSVAGGGNTLQFD
+143 LSSISGSVGTTLQFD
-158 YNIVASVLK
+158 HNVVALVLK

-173 NTKSIVSASSS
+173 NTKSIVSSSSS
-184 AGTGNNSSD
+184 AGGGSSSGD

-228 PLSEEQTDC
+228 PLSEELTDC
-237 SEMFSASNISY
+237 SEIFYSSNISY
-248 LQSLNGADLILDVCS
+248 LQSLNGADVILDVCS
-263 SLPILARYRLKYQET
+263 LPILTRYRLKYQET
-278 IANLAGKPLYLP
+278 ISNLPHKPLYLP

-300 NTLTHMVTD
+300 NTLTHMVHD
-309 ISILSQA
+309 ISILDQA
-316 LTLPILQPLSPS
+316 LTLPIFQPLTPS
-328 RIAKLSKCAISAL
+328 RITKLSRCAISAL

-351 SVLNMSSSTG
+351 SVLSM
-361 STKTQQ
+361 
-367 TSSAAAGSTASAS
+367 TSSAGGQKSQGSSAGGSSTTGGGAGVNSAQS
-380 TQTSA
+380 CA
-385 KDADDNEENARFIVD
+385 KDADDNEEHARFIVD
-400 KALEIYTTIGLM
+400 KALEIYTTIGNM
-412 FKNSARS
+412 FKNGARS

-447 NVGLNKDDIKQS
+447 TGGTGNVKEDSVKS
-459 KTKTSDNLQATP
+459 KSKSTDTQCGTGTGSASQPTP
-471 PTASARVNLFKVQQ
+471 STPTARVNLFKVQQ

-508 LKIETTSSL
+508 LKIESTSS
-517 DMPPATGGQ
+517 DVGSTTGNQ
-526 ATTLPEPANFDVL
+526 QSSLPEPANFEIL
-539 ENYSTLQRVMRVLNT
+539 ENYTTLQRVMRILNT

-572 CNLKRSN
+572 CNLKRAN

-625 QPESN
+625 LPESN
-630 EDNNSAE
+630 EENVTNETQERS
-637 ASERNNEAQKSNLVP
+637 SEEQKSNLVP

-663 AAQIFSFMDQ
+663 AAQIFSFLDQ
-673 FFSQKHSYLQRYVKA
+673 FFSQKHAYLQRYVKA

-694 MLLMANIL
+694 MLLLANIL

-708 SARGETEAAP
+708 SARGETEATV
-718 CNKWQSAMI
+718 CSKWQTAMI
-727 RFSGAVGRY
+727 RFSGSVGRY
-736 LHNLIS
+736 LHNLVS
-742 ASLLSESLQSNLLQH
+742 ASLVNETLQSNLLQH
-757 LGVSPWSSDTNTWP
+757 LGVSPWSTETSTWP
-771 LQVYPSTLSVLV
+771 LQIYPSTLSVLV
-783 QILLLKPTQEKEAAC
+783 QIILLKPTQEKEAAC

-809 VEGVCGTSSTNPP
+809 VEGVCGTSIANMPSD
-822 TNVDYEDLN
+822 VDYEDLN
-831 MEHAQLLLFLY
+831 MEHAQLLLFLF

-865 EVCRDLSAEKP
+865 EICREVPSGKP
-876 IRNSQMMLLSRLLL
+876 IRNSQIMLLSRLLL

-919 MHENQK
+919 MHESQK
-925 ISDLLNNKTKLT
+925 ISDLFNSKTKLT
-937 SFCRKDIEDEFRK
+937 SFCRKDIEEKFRK
-950 NCMSNIRPTFY
+950 SGTDCLTNMRPTFY
-961 YLTIVNDSGS
+961 SLTAVSDSS
-971 SSAVQDFKLDGLAWN
+971 TSASVTVSQQEFKLDGLAWN

-1015 SWHSRD
+1015 SWQSK
-1021 STHTLCAIRYCF
+1021 SNTHTLCAIRYCF
-1033 GICSKLLL
+1033 GICWKLLL

-1051 QLQLDK
+1051 QLTADK
-1057 VPNLHSLI
+1057 TPNLHSLM

-1097 ISDRVS
+1097 VSDRVS
-1103 DIRFSLK
+1103 DIKFSLK
-1110 QTIMGIEACNEHIN
+1110 QTLLGVEAFNKIEDPANLR
-1124 KTNPPLSYIVLLDA
+1124 LSHVILLDA
-1138 LLSHMHA
+1138 ILAHMKA
-1145 IAWAEKEGIKP
+1145 VAWAEKEGIKP
-1156 RRASA
+1156 QRAS
-1161 SSGAT
+1161 SFPTTTSPGSNSSPIPSGA
-1166 AASPTTSANSPI
+1166 
-1178 SAGGS
+1178 G
-1183 ANNDESY
+1183 
-1190 ATTAFD
+1190 ATTEDNYTASFD
-1196 SNEQK
+1196 GSDQK
-1201 GDYGN
+1201 GEGSSN
-1206 NSAALHERQQSSKE
+1206 ASTVLQERVQYSKQ
-1220 LLQMLVNTFHILRDI
+1220 LLVTLIQTFKILSETLRT
-1235 IRHKMVQILPLAN
+1235 KMMQHLSDL
-1248 TTPDNILE
+1248 TPHNILNH
-1256 CILCIVNS
+1256 IIPIVNS
-1264 KNSYCS
+1264 KNAHTE
-1270 ELSEQF
+1270 ELSATY
-1276 LKLLDNK
+1276 LKLLPNEDQ
-1283 NKEVITG
+1283 EIITG
-1290 DWTEFLPVS
+1290 DWLKCLPVS
-1299 ESLLSNA
+1299 EAVFLN
-1306 NNTQQY
+1306 NNTNQSQQY
-1312 PVEEYTLS
+1312 PVEEYTS
-1320 VIEAHIK
+1320 TVIEAHIS
-1327 ELTHDNYYSTLNSF
+1327 ELTHYNYYSTLNSL

-1346 SLFSLMNLLLNSSQQ
+1346 SLFSLINLLLGHCVQSQ
-1361 DAACITFVENLLKPI
+1361 DANTASFVEEQLKPI
-1376 IIETIMDARMEYV
+1376 LIEAMLDVRMEYA
-1389 YDISECCWQTLMKG
+1389 YDIAEKCLQTLM
-1403 VEQAQDQ
+1403 EDTDQ
-1410 QQLMSYKY
+1410 SSDNQQLMTFKY
-1418 ILKYHYRF
+1418 ILKHYYKLLLEF
-1426 LMEYAEEMRN
+1426 SEELRN
-1436 PSASTNQSVIFNES
+1436 IANSSHQPMIFNEA
-1450 LLFAVLKSMT
+1450 LVMVVLKSMS
-1460 QMLEKPM
+1460 QMLDKTM
-1467 GVKAIRQFF
+1467 GVKAMYEFF
-1476 TQKINED
+1476 GTKSSGDERG
-1483 NTAAKTPSLVDLL
+1483 SLVELL
-1496 LSFTGTNLSMLY
+1496 LSFTGTSLSMSY
-1508 AQKLLQFIE
+1508 ARRLLQFFE
-1517 KLFQTAQQPDSL
+1517 KLFQLSEQADCH
-1529 FPQEE
+1529 FPREQLVECFSE
-1534 LIQCFAELSN
+1534 LANAEPT
-1544 IEQQRIKSWLTHI
+1544 RIKLWLSHV
-1557 IYGPQSAQ
+1557 IYGPQGAQ
-1565 SSSQQLD
+1565 TNTD
-1572 TQIEKLPTTTG
+1572 TTEKALTTG
-1583 TGAPATT
+1583 IQA

-1603 MATNSAIPSLSEQ
+1603 MATVSAMPSISDQ
-1616 LGNQSSA
+1616 LAQSSA
-1623 LDNAEAMDIDDD
+1623 LDGAEEMDIDDD
-1635 NATGNATQPAAQQ
+1635 ANGAAIVGAGN
-1648 SSLQTVQSLSLWPQ
+1648 SLQVAQSLSLWQ
-1662 PPTPG
+1662 QQQAG
-1667 NSFMA
+1667 SSLMV
-1672 TNQSEPMS
+1672 TNQSDAS
-1680 TQDDQLAQQQ
+1680 TQEDQPAVQI
-1690 QSERNGCLLLN
+1690 ERNGALLLS
-1701 VIKYIVQDG
+1701 VIKYIVRDG
-1710 KGGPNGV
+1710 KGPNNV

-1725 LQLGQSLITP
+1725 LQLGQSLIAP
-1735 SPQETNDFSDILQ
+1735 PQEAADFADILQ
-1748 IMICLAD
+1748 IMITLAD
-1755 CAQGKGH
+1755 TSTVRGH
-1762 STLFNATIMWLEI
+1762 ATLFNVTIMWLEI

-1782 KAQTLTCSLIMPST
+1782 KAQNLASLIMPST
-1796 LLENINALLRYLH
+1796 TLDNINALLRYLG

-1820 KYQQQPPWDDDIQTD
+1820 KHQQPPWDDDIQTE
-1835 LEDLMDD
+1835 LEELMDE
-1842 LANDQQGDEDSFVED
+1842 LGAEGDEDSFVED

-1865 KLCTFSLTQ
+1865 KLCTFSQTQ

-1922 GAKEDNTCQA
+1922 GAKEDGSCQA
-1932 LRRRLATGL
+1932 LSRRLSAGVENR
-1941 SGLESRQQN
+1941 S
-1950 EYSSSSGN
+1950 
-1958 YNNSSSLSQSKRSQ
+1958 SQSEYHQSSYATSSAAKRAQ
-1972 TPPTQSCLTTQQQ
+1972 TPPSQVSHISAATVSSAANATTTTTS
-1985 GHSSNA
+1985 GM
-1991 GFGASNTPGAGSNFL
+1991 NFPL
-2006 TSTSLTNERISLLS
+2006 CSAQTSERISLLS

-2025 SKENLQN
+2025 SREALQN
-2032 AEQWTVIVKCILDFF
+2032 TEQWSIIVRCILDFF
-2047 DVLMPAIKENC
+2047 DVLIPAIRENC
-2058 DLFSI
+2058 EMFSI
-2063 VGCHKRAKAAL
+2063 VGCHKRAKVAL
-2074 LRLHMGEQTFQ
+2074 GRLHMGDQSFQ
-2085 HTDQL
+2085 LSDQL
-2090 MQPTLGS
+2090 MVPTLGS

-2192 PANEDYLAVCGLKE
+2192 PSNEDCLAVCGLKE

-2211 FTTTAATSD
+2211 FANSGTTND

-2237 LWLPGSQTMLA
+2237 IWLPGSQTMLA
-2248 LVTADNVKIYELSE
+2248 LVTADYVKIYELAE
-2262 DTYSPKYYF
+2262 DSYSPEYYF

-2279 DCCFVYQDGVY
+2279 DCAFVYQDGVY

-2303 QKLDDQSLAKHG
+2303 QKLDDQSLAIHG

-2324 LNHIQIRDV
+2324 LNHTQIKDV
-2333 NGQVGG
+2333 NGQVAG
-2339 GGVSIYYSHILQM
+2339 GGVSIYYSHTLQL

-2358 VGRSFVAPLT
+2358 VGRSFVAPLL

-2373 VKSITHLQTSPASKN
+2373 VKCITHLQTAPASKN

-2397 CQWTEIPGHPGLI
+2397 CQWTEIPGHPGLV

-2467 DGSLRIFTAHQ
+2467 DGSLRIFTAQ
-2478 ESTSF
+2478 PDTTSF
-2483 WLSPQVQPLSNQLY
+2483 WLSHQVQPLGNQFY
-2497 TSSLSNRTPCSGNN
+2497 TSSLYSKIPSSSTNQ
-2511 AKKSKRKSSHQ
+2511 KKTKRKSSHQ
-2522 QKTIGPNG
+2522 QKSTGSNG
-2530 NPNFPIDFFEHCTM
+2530 QPIFPIDFFEHCTM
-2544 LQDVDFG
+2544 LPDVEFG

-2565 SRLFSNN
+2565 NRLFST
-2572 GMFVASTKST
+2572 GMFVASTKPT

-2608 PHRTPQ
+2608 PQRTPQ
-2614 SVTILGRTIPTP
+2614 NVTILGRTIPTP

-2641 ILQSDKCLKVVFGKS
+2641 ILQSDKTLKVIFGKS
-2656 RDPENVSML
+2656 RDAENVGML

-2670 YGKSKDLV
+2670 YGKSKDLL
-2678 GWPDDTDEVAGGQ
+2678 GWPDDAEEANLAGG
-2691 TTTNAT
+2691 TSAVGVTNNAGLSSSALMT
-2697 ANGTNTTANYGA
+2697 GGAYDGYHYITN
-2709 MGSSTTTYEGY
+2709 
-2720 NSITQL
+2720 L
-2726 DKMVTILLEV
+2726 DKMVSNLLDV
-2736 LDCSL
+2736 LDFAL
-2741 SLLGQG
+2741 NLLGG
-2747 NSAVLP
+2747 GSSLTST
-2753 AAIKQK
+2753 IKLK

-2767 LLLPTAN
+2767 LLMPTPN

-2780 RYVLATLFGNRQAYH
+2780 RYVLATLFGNRQSYH
-2795 NYKDYEMLVYVYNEL
+2795 SYKDLEMLVYVHNEL
-2810 QTLKTKLDSRES
+2810 QSMKPKLSSRETLK
-2822 LRDIDPEAFYR
+2822 DIDPEAFYR
-2833 LVLMVRAIATA
+2833 LVLMVRGIATA
-2844 RPQSLTKICLDN
+2844 RPQSLTKICMEN
-2856 KFEIISDLMEFVEK
+2856 KFEVIADLMEFLEK
-2870 LYEITPEIDEP
+2870 LYQVTPQLDEP
-2881 TSIVRQ
+2881 TSIVKQ
-2887 GLSHTETIVH
+2887 GLCHTETIVH

-2909 DISQV
+2909 DITQV
-2914 ERVTLMFIALLKNE
+2914 EHIIKYFIALLKNE
-2928 SSVISHS
+2928 SSLISHS
-2935 AKEAIILRLSPRAK
+2935 AKEAIILLLSPRLK

-2959 VCSTPTPPALSTT
+2959 ICSTPTPPALNNAP
-2972 TSVSRPVVASVPS
+2972 SVMAPNGS
-2985 NEDDALDEAAG
+2985 EDDALDEAAG
-2996 IVNSAVAAVGGGSS
+2996 PVPVVTPAVVGGNSPNAVARSGSAEF
-3010 SPPSSVQRSSS
+3010 V
-3021 SEYVAGAG
+3021 
-3029 AAANDPNVMVDPLEA
+3029 AAAAADPNVMVDPLEA
-3044 FMGSG
+3044 FIGGG

-3058 DADDEAIMDIAIALS
+3058 DADDEAIMDFAIALS
-3073 LQQHDAP
+3073 LQQHEGA
-3080 GGEPGLQ
+3080 EAGLQ
-3087 HLQQGL
+3087 QLQQGL
-3093 SNLQGMRNAAAQLQH
+3093 SNLQGMRNAAAQIQQAH
-3108 AQQQLQG
+3108 QQLQAIAG
-3115 VNAPGGSAAVVGS
+3115 AGASA
-3128 AGGVGGGIAAS
+3128 

-3162 AEPVGSGGSESG
+3162 AEPAGSGGSESG

-3189 TYGDGGATASPP
+3189 TYGDAGATASPP
-3201 RASGVSLASGSS
+3201 RASGSLASVSS
-3213 VVKGAVGGS
+3213 STKGAVGGS
-3222 LSSAVIAEMPTTSRA
+3222 ASTAMDVQVPTSSRVI
-3237 ALEASHSNDTE
+3237 LEPSQSNETE
-3248 ENDATDDEK
+3248 ENDGNEDEK
-3257 LAKLHDLRIAIL
+3257 LAKIHDLRIAIL
-3269 ESIISNINTLDDCNG
+3269 ESIIANISTLDDCNG
-3284 LQAIPLI
+3284 FRAIPLI

-3317 ALVDYVEMD
+3317 ALVNYIGMD
-3326 SIPTASKMKDK
+3326 SNANASKMKDK
-3337 SQKNEVRLALLSL
+3337 SPNNEVRLALLSV

-3381 TTASIMSNNGAFTFC
+3381 TTATILSNHCAFPFC
-3396 LVVMESLQQH
+3396 LVVMESLLQH
-3406 WKRVSNENANN
+3406 WKRVSNEQNQAAAT
-3417 LPSGVVSAIASGPG
+3417 SSTGVVSAIASSS
-3431 NNASTPVVTG
+3431 NNAGTPIAGG
-3441 SAVTPSQNSLLKP
+3441 SAVTPTQNNLLKP
-3454 VRYGPKPDLS
+3454 VRYGPKPDIS
-3464 TLIPHNYLKNYPDI
+3464 TLIPHNYLKNYPDV

-3484 LLTEI
+3484 LLTEV

-3503 HPGTYDWY
+3503 HPGSFDWY
-3511 HDYCENMTYT
+3511 LKYCENMTYT

-3560 LDVHFNYAK
+3560 LDVHFNYVK
-3569 NLCNLYSTVNMV
+3569 DLCNLYNTKNLV
-3581 LTNQSIPILSYD
+3581 LTNQSIPMLSYD
-3593 SLVEFTEHLRT
+3593 SLVELTEHLRT
-3604 CQEISQIRTGN
+3604 CQEISQVRTGN

-3644 IILQLLQAALCNNIQ
+3644 IILQLLQAAMCNNVQ
-3659 AVKQQQQS
+3659 AVKQQQQT
-3667 ETANGLSS
+3667 EQTTSS
-3675 TASGSKMR
+3675 TGAKLR
-3683 SDRDKSEEIEMSF
+3683 SERDKSEEIEMSF

-3701 PTHCTTFVH
+3701 ATHCSTFVH

-3739 QAHSLIYAI
+3739 QAHSLVYAI
-3748 YDYANDRQKEKLISI
+3748 YEHSNDRQKEKLINI
-3763 LWNMWPLVPQFGRR
+3763 LWNMWPLVPAFGRR

-3782 DILGYLTLSTNTIT
+3782 DILGYLTLSTKSIMN
-3796 DRLPEF
+3796 RLPEF

-3857 IKLPT
+3857 IKLPS
-3862 IKTDTKFTTCTM
+3862 IKSDSKFTTTTM

-3886 LLVRIADLKRT
+3886 LIVRIADLKRT

-3916 ELKNKPAMW
+3916 ELKNRQAMW

-3935 GQTEVKVDFPLP
+3935 GQTEVKIDFPLP

-4071 MLELLLQKY
+4071 MLELLLQKF

-4106 IQFLAQKYC
+4106 IQLLAQKYC
-4115 VESRSSFEELSKIV
+4115 VESRTSFEELSKIV

-4151 LPHTPD
+4151 SQPQPD
-4157 KRDNF
+4157 GREYYA
-4162 NINKCYGC
+4162 INRCYGC

-4177 CLTLLRAMAS
+4177 CLTLMRAMAS

-4224 VLLTKNN
+4224 VLLTKSNQD
-4231 KNACM
+4231 ACM
-4236 NLLELINERVKSA
+4236 NLLDLISERVKTA

-4255 LSNIDSAIY
+4255 LTNLDSAIH

-4276 DDFCWEQKLKIVFE
+4276 DDFCWEQKLKVVFE
-4290 LFLNTCRCPRG
+4290 LFLLTCRTPRG

-4330 LSPSALSSINCIEGL
+4330 LSPSALSSVACVDGL
-4345 SVDFQ
+4345 SVDFN
-4350 KWLHN
+4350 KWLRE
-4355 DPQHS
+4355 DPQHTYE
-4360 FRAWKSR
+4360 AWKAR
-4367 MPANTFKDQTK
+4367 MPTSTHNKMMKPFMGVDC
-4378 SYKAFVAA
+4378 SEGSSGNV
-4386 AAQNSLQDENI
+4386 LQDENM
-4397 LAAVLQSVQSSE
+4397 AAVLQSMVSE
-4409 QQMMN
+4409 QTNSVRLGGTQPVDERE
-4414 NKPPDRQTS
+4414 KS
-4423 QEPPNTPPASAQTA
+4423 
-4437 ETREAR
+4437 REAPPLNSESKAKRR
-4443 KKQSRKKYLQEKYGQ
+4443 KLIREAYLTEKYGLL
-4458 RWRLKVLNDGKPL
+4458 WRTRLLNKGQPYQPLVLSAN
-4471 KPLHLTATWL
+4471 WL

-4486 NNNSRFRRPLVCT
+4486 NTNSRFRRPLVCS
-4499 LITVLSRTHDRKR
+4499 LITVLCRTHERKR
-4512 EILNLLTSFLK
+4512 EILNLLTGFLK

-4537 LYRLLAIDTPWRQY
+4537 LYRLLAVETPWRQY

-4556 VLIEISQ
+4556 VLTDISQ
-4563 LLTDEIK
+4563 LLTAEIE
-4570 KIHRLEET
+4570 KIHRMEET

-4600 LENPQIRQVYK
+4600 LESPNIRQVYK

-4661 MEILIDT
+4661 MEILTDT
-4668 VEKTPMKDIKTPVF
+4668 VEKTPVKDIKTPVF

-4717 RMLGNPYPSTEQGL
+4717 RMLGNPYPSTEVGL

-4770 LPVKDVYKK
+4770 LPVKEVYKK

-4807 FVETLNNKSQ
+4807 FVETLSNKSQ
-4817 EEVDTEQLYRLAN
+4817 EEVDTEQLYRMAN

-4848 QNITRSRELIQVLLK
+4848 QSITRTRELIQVLLK

-4883 GAINTLLKVLQM
+4883 GAVNTLLKVLQI
-4895 CLQSESDSLQ
+4895 CLQSEPDSMQ

-4942 YVTALISCTECSN
+4942 YVTALISCTECPN
-4955 VRNNSSVLRHLI
+4955 VRNNPSVLRHLI

-4979 KMALLCFY
+4979 KMALLCEH
-4987 FKDILDFDKFDA
+4987 FKDILDFDKFDL
-4999 ERSAEEEF
+4999 ERSSEEEF

-5036 IVEKAIDYITRYA
+5036 IVEKAISYITRYA

-5128 TATAARVQEVRDFT
+5128 TATATRVQEVRDFT

-5220 FELKSRKTIGYT
+5220 FEIKSRKTIGYT

-5247 AIRSARGRDEWERA
+5247 AIRLARGRDEWERA

-5274 PLWGPDVSEAAFSGC
+5274 PLWGPDVSEAAFSAC

-5299 STQRCDISYTNSIH
+5299 STQRCDISYSNSIH

-5326 SFHEDAGGG
+5326 SFHDDAGGG

-5368 LTYLTA
+5368 LTYLTSPP
-5374 AASEKWLES
+5374 SEKWLES
-5383 AYEVEGPLYMLTVS
+5383 AYDVDGPLYLLTMS
-5397 LALHS
+5397 LSLHS
-5402 HETWQKHRIAH
+5402 HETWNKHKVAH
-5413 LKRLIAVAQARH
+5413 LKRLIAIAQARH
-5425 ISPSV
+5425 VSPSV
-5430 ICKALLSPADRKE
+5430 ACKALLTPADRQE
-5443 KEYSVY
+5443 KEYITVY
-5449 KPFLMMWAILDLI
+5449 RPYLMMWSLVDSI
-5462 YNTLFKSVATPKEED
+5462 YNTLFKNVSTPKEED

-5488 NDETMLKHT
+5488 NDETMLKQT
-5497 DSILETFTD
+5497 DDMLETFTE

-5520 AGLFGDIENPQSFI
+5520 ACLFGEIESPQAFI
-5534 EEVLQTLPTSVPASS
+5534 EDVLSSLPTTAPPAPSS
-5549 SSSSSAN
+5549 SQ